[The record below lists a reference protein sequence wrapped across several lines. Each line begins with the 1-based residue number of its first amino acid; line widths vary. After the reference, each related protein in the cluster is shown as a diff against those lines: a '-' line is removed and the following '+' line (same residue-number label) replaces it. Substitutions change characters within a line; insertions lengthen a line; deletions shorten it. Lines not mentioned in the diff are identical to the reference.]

1 MTLRVV
7 SSKDFKELINSNELI
22 VVDFYADWCGPCRM
36 LSPNIE
42 KLSEEYKNIK
52 FAKVNVDDCSELAQ
66 ELGITSIP
74 AVFFFK
80 DAKVINSFVG
90 FKPYEEI
97 KINWMLFLQFVVL
110 TKTSIFFLNFC
121 AYSL

>member
-7 SSKDFKELINSNELI
+7 SSKDFKE
-22 VVDFYADWCGPCRM
+22 FYADWCGPCRM

-97 KINWMLFLQFVVL
+97 KYGETEL
-110 TKTSIFFLNFC
+110 TGEYLDTYNMIMAQAQEVIKHFIGQD
-121 AYSL
+121 

>member
-22 VVDFYADWCGPCRM
+22 IVDFYADWCGPCRM

-52 FAKVNVDDCSELAQ
+52 FVKVNVDDCSELAQ

-97 KINWMLFLQFVVL
+97 KTIINTFS
-110 TKTSIFFLNFC
+110 K
-121 AYSL
+121 

>member
-1 MTLRVV
+1 MTLRIV

-36 LSPNIE
+36 LSPNID

-97 KINWMLFLQFVVL
+97 KTIIN
-110 TKTSIFFLNFC
+110 NF
-121 AYSL
+121 SK

>member
-1 MTLRVV
+1 MILRVV

-42 KLSEEYKNIK
+42 KLSEEYKNIH
-52 FAKVNVDDCSELAQ
+52 FAKVNVADCSELAQ

-97 KINWMLFLQFVVL
+97 KTIIN
-110 TKTSIFFLNFC
+110 NF
-121 AYSL
+121 SM

>member
-52 FAKVNVDDCSELAQ
+52 FAKVNVDDCLELAQ

-97 KINWMLFLQFVVL
+97 KTIINNFL
-110 TKTSIFFLNFC
+110 K
-121 AYSL
+121 

>member
-22 VVDFYADWCGPCRM
+22 IVDFYADWCGPCRM
-36 LSPNIE
+36 LSPSIE

-52 FAKVNVDDCSELAQ
+52 FVKVNVDDCSELAQ

-97 KINWMLFLQFVVL
+97 KTIIN
-110 TKTSIFFLNFC
+110 NF
-121 AYSL
+121 SK

>member
-22 VVDFYADWCGPCRM
+22 IVDFYADWCGPCRM

-42 KLSEEYKNIK
+42 KLSEEYKNII

-97 KINWMLFLQFVVL
+97 KTIIN
-110 TKTSIFFLNFC
+110 NF
-121 AYSL
+121 SK